1 LLRRGASD
9 ILTPSAIRAIHHE
22 FTPRVQELVRMD
34 FRLTDEQKQIQTMVK
49 DFAESEIKPHLFE
62 WDEAQHFPVPEF
74 KKAGELGLLG
84 VTIPEQYGG
93 AGLSYI
99 DYANVVEELAVVDS
113 GFGLSVAAHNSLGT
127 GHIYLAGNEEQRKKW
142 LPKLTSGDWIGA
154 WGLTEPGSGSD
165 ASGMRTAAVKDGNEW
180 VLNGTKN
187 FITNATCADISV
199 VLAVTDKSNQKHGIT
214 AFAVEMDR
222 KGIRPGKKENK
233 LGMRVSDTAE
243 LVMEDCRVPN
253 ENVLGKIG
261 YGFIDA
267 MKILDGGR
275 ISIGALAVGIAR
287 GAYEAARDYSK
298 QRTAFGQPISGFQ
311 AIQFM
316 LADMATEIDAAR
328 LLCYRAATIKDAGER
343 VTQYSAM
350 AKLFASEVAV
360 RCTEKG
366 VQIFGGYGFIKEYP
380 AEKYYRDVK
389 LCTIG
394 EGTSEIQRMVIAR
407 NLLAG
412 VNQ

>member
-1 LLRRGASD
+1 
-9 ILTPSAIRAIHHE
+9 
-22 FTPRVQELVRMD
+22 MD
-34 FRLTDEQKQIQTMVK
+34 FRLTDEQLQIQQMVR
-49 DFAESEIKPHLFE
+49 DFAESEIKPHLAE
-62 WDEAQHFPVPEF
+62 WDEAQHFPVETF
-74 KKAGELGLLG
+74 KRAGALGMLG
-84 VTIPEQYGG
+84 VTMPEEYGG

-99 DYANVVEELAVVDS
+99 DYVNVIEELGVIDS
-113 GFGLSVAAHNSLGT
+113 GFALSVAAHNSLGS
-127 GHIYLAGNEEQRKKW
+127 GHIYLAGNEAQKKKW
-142 LPKLTSGDWIGA
+142 LPKLTSGEWIGA

-165 ASGMRTAAVKDGNEW
+165 AGGLRTTAVRDGNDW

-187 FITNATCADISV
+187 FITNATYADISV
-199 VLAVTDKSNQKHGIT
+199 VLAVNDREAKKGVT

-253 ENVLGKIG
+253 ENVLGEVG
-261 YGFIDA
+261 YGFVDA
-267 MKILDGGR
+267 MRVLDGGR

-298 QRTAFGQPISGFQ
+298 QRQAFGKPISDFQ

-328 LLCYRAATIKDAGER
+328 LLCHRAATVKDAGEK
-343 VTQYSAM
+343 VTQFSAM

-360 RCTEKG
+360 RATEKG
-366 VQIFGGYGFIKEYP
+366 VQIFGGYGFVKEFP

-394 EGTSEIQRMVIAR
+394 EGTSEIQRVVIAR
-407 NLLAG
+407 NLLADK
-412 VNQ
+412 

>member
-1 LLRRGASD
+1 
-9 ILTPSAIRAIHHE
+9 
-22 FTPRVQELVRMD
+22 MD
-34 FRLTDEQKQIQTMVK
+34 FGLTEEQKQIKQMVRE
-49 DFAESEIKPHLFE
+49 FAESEIKPQLME
-62 WDEAQHFPVPEF
+62 WDEAQHFPTDVF
-74 KKAGELGLLG
+74 RKAGELGMLG
-84 VTIPEQYGG
+84 VTIPDEYGG
-93 AGLSYI
+93 ANLSYV
-99 DYANVVEELAVVDS
+99 DYVNVIEELGVVDS
-113 GFGLSVAAHNSLGT
+113 GFALSVAAHNSLGT
-127 GHIYLAGNEEQRKKW
+127 GHIYLAGNDEQKKKW
-142 LPKLTSGDWIGA
+142 LPKLTSGEWIGA

-165 ASGMRTAAVKDGNEW
+165 ASGMRTNAVKDGDEW

-187 FITNATCADISV
+187 FITNATYADISV
-199 VLAVTDKSNQKHGIT
+199 VLAVTDKNDQKHGIT

-243 LVMEDCRVPN
+243 LVLEDCRVPASN
-253 ENVLGKIG
+253 ILGEVG

-267 MKILDGGR
+267 MKVLDGGR

-287 GAYEAARDYSK
+287 GAYEAARDYAK
-298 QRTAFGQPISGFQ
+298 QRTAFGKPISDFQ

-316 LADMATEIDAAR
+316 LADMATETDAAR
-328 LLCYRAATIKDAGER
+328 LLCYRAASIKDAGER

-350 AKLFASEVAV
+350 AKLYASEVAV
-360 RCTEKG
+360 RATEKG
-366 VQIFGGYGFIKEYP
+366 VQIFGGYGFIKDFP

-407 NLLAG
+407 SILAA
-412 VNQ
+412 Q